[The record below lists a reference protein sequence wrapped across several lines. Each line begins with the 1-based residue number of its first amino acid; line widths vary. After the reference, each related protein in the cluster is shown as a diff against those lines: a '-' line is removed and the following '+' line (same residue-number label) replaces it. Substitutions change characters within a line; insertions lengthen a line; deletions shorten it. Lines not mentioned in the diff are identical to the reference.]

1 MTATEITPR
10 IEPDARVWLHGNWDD
25 YERLLTM
32 RGESAAVRITYI
44 EGEIE
49 LMSPSTSH
57 EWIKTMI
64 ARLLEAWADDCE
76 VDINGF
82 GSWTIKDKER
92 ERGLE
97 PDECYILGGEK
108 KARPDLA
115 IEVVVTAGGIGKL
128 EVYRGLGVPEVWFWR
143 RGRIEVHVLQGD
155 QYAASPQSL
164 LLPRLD
170 LALLARFVD
179 HEQQPQSVREYR
191 RVLRA
196 LRGAAPS

>member
-76 VDINGF
+76 VDLNGF

-155 QYAASPQSL
+155 KYAASPQSL

-179 HEQQPQSVREYR
+179 HEQQPQAVREYR

-196 LRGAAPS
+196 LRGAAPN